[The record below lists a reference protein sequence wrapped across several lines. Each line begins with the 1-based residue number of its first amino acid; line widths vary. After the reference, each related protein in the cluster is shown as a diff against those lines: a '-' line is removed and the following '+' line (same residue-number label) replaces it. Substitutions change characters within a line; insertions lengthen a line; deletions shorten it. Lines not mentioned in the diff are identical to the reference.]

1 MIRLHDIVATY
12 TTQRGTVN
20 AVDGISLEIPDGII
34 MGIAGESGCGKT
46 TLMKVIYGDISF
58 PLALASGSVEY
69 RFRAEHA
76 GDGSVQ
82 PGFRAEHDGEITS
95 ANIQKYWFRRI
106 SYIPQSSMSS
116 LNPVVRIR
124 HQFVDFLDP
133 SKNKAQV
140 LEQVRAYV
148 QQLGLPPE
156 AIDAYPHQLSG
167 GMRQRIMVA
176 MATFFQP
183 DIILADEPTTALDVV
198 VQKEILLLLMNL
210 QEQMKNTIIF
220 VSHDMGVHYQI
231 THKMLIMYAAKAVE
245 YGESEAIFSE
255 PLHPYTL
262 LLTNSLPT
270 IGDDRARQGLP
281 GRPPSLWNPPQGCRF
296 APRCPLATELCRAQ
310 EPPLAEHRPGH
321 FAACHY
327 AGTERY
333 TAWAAARAQGPS
345 KNGVDLTAKS
355 DEPAILSPVGE
366 SSSGTTTPASG

>member
-1 MIRLHDIVATY
+1 MIRLNNVVATY
-12 TTQRGTVN
+12 TTQRGQIN
-20 AVDGISLEIPDGII
+20 AVDGVDLEIPDGII

-46 TLMKVIYGDISF
+46 TLMKVLYGDLGF
-58 PLALASGSVEY
+58 PLALAAGSVEY
-69 RFRAEHA
+69 GFRTQRD
-76 GDGSVQ
+76 GDGAVRS
-82 PGFRAEHDGEITS
+82 GFREERNGEVTS

-106 SYIPQSSMSS
+106 SYVPQSSMSS

-124 HQFVDFLDP
+124 EQFVDFP
-133 SKNKAQV
+133 ATSKNRAQV

-148 QQLGLPPE
+148 KQLGLPPE

-198 VQKEILLLLMNL
+198 VQKEILLLLMSL
-210 QEQMKNTIIF
+210 QKQMKNTIIF

-245 YGESEAIFSE
+245 YGDSETIFTE

-262 LLTNSLPT
+262 LLTSSLPT

-281 GRPPSLWNPPQGCRF
+281 GRPPSLWEPPQGCRF

-310 EPPLAEHRPGH
+310 EPQLAEHRPGH

-333 TAWAAARAQGPS
+333 ADWAADHARGH
-345 KNGVDLTAKS
+345 
-355 DEPAILSPVGE
+355 PVNE
-366 SSSGTTTPASG
+366 VNDADRSED